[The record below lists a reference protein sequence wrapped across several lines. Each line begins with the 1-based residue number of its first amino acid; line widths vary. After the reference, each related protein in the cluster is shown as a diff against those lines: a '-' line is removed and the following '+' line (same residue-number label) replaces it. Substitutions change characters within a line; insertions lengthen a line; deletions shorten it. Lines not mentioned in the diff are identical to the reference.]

1 MKRFSFFLLCF
12 LALCLPVRAGGAE
25 EQRECANIL
34 AAARLA
40 PDAPLS
46 EEGLALLLPGADLS
60 AVPALTRAGFCEIL
74 QRYLLDNDLILPQ
87 SCSVDAADLDWSVP
101 CHTSAEY
108 ILRGG
113 VMSTDESNSFRPLE
127 PITNGEAALAVG
139 RLRALSRPFQSGQPA
154 SSLPETEPLNDA
166 VLEECCMLGHSNVVG
181 LDLSVPT
188 GLDIIAKVG
197 VSAQYFLSD
206 RDLSFGRN
214 GQGCAADGL
223 QLRRYRSIYLMLGTN
238 DMVQGREATAEFE
251 ESIRTIVELIR
262 YYQPQAALCILS
274 ITPFGVDIPQ
284 YTEEITLFNQT
295 LKSISRDYG
304 ISYLD
309 IYTPLATRSGGNI
322 PELARQDGYHYN
334 AEGYERILDAMLR
347 HPLPSP

>member
-34 AAARLA
+34 SAARLA
-40 PDAPLS
+40 PDTPLS

-60 AVPALTRAGFCEIL
+60 AAPALTRAGFCEVL
-74 QRYLLDNDLILPQ
+74 QRYLLDKDLILPQ
-87 SCSVDAADLDWSVP
+87 SCSADAADLDWSVP
-101 CHTSAEY
+101 YHTSAEY

-113 VMSTDESNSFRPLE
+113 VMGADENSSFRPME
-127 PITNGEAALAVG
+127 SITNGEAALAVG
-139 RLRALSRPFQSGQPA
+139 RLRALSRPRQSWQPV
-154 SSLPETEPLNDA
+154 SSLPETEPLNEA

-181 LDLSVPT
+181 LDMSVPT

-206 RDLSFGRN
+206 HDLSFGRN

-238 DMVQGREATAEFE
+238 DMVQGRETVAEFE

-274 ITPFGVDIPQ
+274 ITPFGVDMPQ

-322 PELARQDGYHYN
+322 PELARQDGYHYT
-334 AEGYERILDAMLR
+334 AEGYGKILDVMLR